1 MFKKGLIVLASLL
14 LAVVSNAGSHTHSH
28 GHSHIN
34 NFMDNTTVILGLD
47 ILSEVG
53 VTPILKDEELGIG
66 YVELDA
72 IDLMKVQE
80 LAHDYNRC
88 GGFEIVESDVNAAQQ
103 SFNFLHEMNLRNQ
116 NFNLMSNV
124 LRHNMT
130 ADEGIVAALE
140 EVSPENLKDSVE
152 WLTSF
157 NSRRSVHDTR
167 NEHVVALQERLE
179 KMIEDSETSL
189 DVEVSLVDHG
199 SRTKQNTVAVKI
211 EGTERPDEIIVL
223 GGHLDS
229 TVGGAG
235 GGGGGA
241 GDICDII
248 PGLCLNTAA
257 ARSPGAD
264 DNASGSS
271 NLIEALRILLSK
283 DAPKRS
289 IHFFWYAAE
298 EEGLVGS
305 ADIAKKYKKDNADVI
320 AVLQLDMTLFAG
332 SGEFTLGTM
341 TDFTSSW
348 LRNYL
353 EEINDLYIGGEIV
366 KSKCGYGCSDHAS
379 WHRQGFP
386 ALMPFESSFDD
397 MNGKIH
403 TKNDTIANGLNF
415 EHSAMF
421 TKIALV
427 MAMDLGNS
435 EARQPEFK

>member
-1 MFKKGLIVLASLL
+1 MFKKGLIALITLL
-14 LAVVSNAGSHTHSH
+14 TVGAHAHSHTHT
-28 GHSHIN
+28 N
-34 NFMDNTTVILGLD
+34 NFVGSSTVILGLD
-47 ILSEVG
+47 ILAEVG
-53 VTPILKDEELGIG
+53 VTPLLRDEELGIG
-66 YVELDA
+66 YAELDA
-72 IDLMKVQE
+72 SDLSKVQN

-88 GGFEIVESDVNAAQQ
+88 GGFEIVEKDINAAQE
-103 SFNFLHEMNLRNQ
+103 SFNFLHKMNLKNL
-116 NFNLMSNV
+116 NYNLMSNV
-124 LRHNMT
+124 LRHQMVANS
-130 ADEGIVAALE
+130 DIVAALE
-140 EVSPENLKDSVE
+140 EVSADNLQDSVE
-152 WLTSF
+152 WLSSF

-179 KMIEDSETSL
+179 KMIEESGTTL
-189 DVEVSLVDHG
+189 DIEVSLVDHG

-211 EGTERPDEIIVL
+211 EGTERPDEIVVL

-235 GGGGGA
+235 GGGGG
-241 GDICDII
+241 ICDII
-248 PGLCLNTAA
+248 PGLCLNNIA

-283 DAPKRS
+283 EAPKRS

-305 ADIAKKYKKDNADVI
+305 ADIAKKYKAQKADVV

-348 LRNYL
+348 LRGYL
-353 EEINDLYIGGEIV
+353 EEINDVYIGGKIV

-435 EARQPEFK
+435 TARQPEFK